1 MRIPE
6 MITKRKMLDLF
17 TNSRN
22 RFFRNCVE
30 ISLENL
36 FFDIGALWVLIGHSP
51 KSECS
56 KKRFDCSASCH

>member
-36 FFDIGALWVLIGHSP
+36 FFDIGALWVLIIP
-51 KSECS
+51 P
-56 KKRFDCSASCH
+56 RVTA